1 MLKRESGILL
11 HISSLNGR
19 YGIGDFGKSAYEFV
33 DMLKR
38 SNQKLWQILPLGIT
52 GYGDS
57 PYQSFSAFAGNPY
70 FIDLDEFLEMGLI
83 EDKDLVELKKINEE
97 EKINYEKLYIERYK
111 VLRKAY
117 ANFKNKEE
125 YQELKKF
132 ENKHSRWL
140 SEYALFMSL
149 KNRFN
154 GVSWQ
159 EWPRAFRVRDKN
171 VLKSSKNELNYDIE
185 FYIFLEY
192 FFRKQWK
199 KLKNYANRNNV
210 KIIGD
215 IPIFVSTDSVDTWIN
230 PEMFQFDRKLK
241 PRKVAGCPPDA
252 FSVDGQLWGNVLY
265 NWQAIKATDYS
276 WWIDR
281 IKDCFNLYDVVRI
294 DHFRGFDSYW
304 SIPAQDKTARNGK
317 WEIGPGIDL
326 FNVIKKKLG
335 DLDIIAED
343 LGFLTPRVRKLL
355 KASGYPGMKILQFG
369 FGENE
374 NNENLPSN
382 IRKNTVVYTGTHDNQ
397 TFLGW
402 YESAP
407 EDEQIFC
414 CEYLSQYLE
423 KKIEAVK
430 NNPVYSAI
438 EALWKSQA
446 IFSIVPFQDLLKLGN
461 ESRMNIP
468 STLGGNWDW
477 KINEVLKTEN
487 IERFLQDITQKYGR

>member
-265 NWQAIKATDYS
+265 NWQVIKATDYS

-304 SIPAQDKTARNGK
+304 SIPAQDKTARNG
-317 WEIGPGIDL
+317 
-326 FNVIKKKLG
+326 
-335 DLDIIAED
+335 
-343 LGFLTPRVRKLL
+343 
-355 KASGYPGMKILQFG
+355 
-369 FGENE
+369 
-374 NNENLPSN
+374 
-382 IRKNTVVYTGTHDNQ
+382 
-397 TFLGW
+397 
-402 YESAP
+402 
-407 EDEQIFC
+407 
-414 CEYLSQYLE
+414 
-423 KKIEAVK
+423 
-430 NNPVYSAI
+430 
-438 EALWKSQA
+438 
-446 IFSIVPFQDLLKLGN
+446 
-461 ESRMNIP
+461 
-468 STLGGNWDW
+468 
-477 KINEVLKTEN
+477 
-487 IERFLQDITQKYGR
+487 